1 MSDLTA
7 ELNLAL
13 CVDDDDTADYLT
25 QTAGLRGSLNTIDG
39 LFSSTTGH
47 NHSGAHQ
54 GGGFSSLNL
63 SGALTVGGN
72 LTVSGTAAIS
82 GATTVLS
89 LDVATTSALH
99 GAVTMD
105 GALTVTGLTTLI
117 GGVTNLA
124 ATGYL
129 SAGPVLSAS
138 AGDLNANRGNQ
149 TGYLFLGNASHY
161 VGFDGT
167 NYQMV
172 NAVLYVNADRVV
184 TETAA
189 ETLLNKTVRT
199 PAGDGLVSNT
209 GAAAVRCEY
218 GTSSVSIPI
227 AHAGVDVPVG
237 FSRAFVTS
245 PRVIVG
251 LASNSGASD
260 DNDRFAAT
268 ENYSVTTSGFS
279 WRAFNGTGTAA
290 TVSMNWIAIGS

>member
-25 QTAGLRGSLNTIDG
+25 QTAGLRGSLSTIDG

-54 GGGFSSLNL
+54 GGSFTSLNL

-89 LDVATTSALH
+89 LDVANTSALH
-99 GAVTMD
+99 GAVTM
-105 GALTVTGLTTLI
+105 GSTLTVTGLTTLT
-117 GGVTNLA
+117 GGVANLA
-124 ATGYL
+124 ATGYVA
-129 SAGPVLSAS
+129 AGPVLGTA
-138 AGDLNANRGNQ
+138 AGDLTANRGGS
-149 TGYLFLGNASHY
+149 GYVFLGNATHY

-167 NYQMV
+167 YYQMV
-172 NAVLYVNADRVV
+172 NANLYVNSDRVV
-184 TETAA
+184 TETAP

-209 GAAAVRCEY
+209 GAPAQRIETGTASSPSLTSPSGADLAV
-218 GTSSVSIPI
+218 TF
-227 AHAGVDVPVG
+227 A
-237 FSRAFVTS
+237 RAFAS
-245 PRVIVG
+245 PPRVIVG
-251 LASNSGASD
+251 LITTGGQDIASKWAGAES
-260 DNDRFAAT
+260 T
-268 ENYSVTTSGFS
+268 TVTASGFS
-279 WRAFNGTGTAA
+279 WRAYYNGGGSGV
-290 TVSMNWIAIGS
+290 VSMNWIAIGS